1 MENRNEHIENLE
13 NLISD
18 YEAKT
23 WLNLD
28 AWTELPT
35 EEVFEDWLEDDFMPL
50 WKKHFNEDFF
60 EEGNALLTASLDR
73 LDDIMDSNPAHIQTV
88 K

>member
-1 MENRNEHIENLE
+1 MTNRNEHIENLE

-28 AWTELPT
+28 AWAELPT

-50 WKKHFNEDFF
+50 WKKGTDKDHF
-60 EEGNALLTASLDR
+60 EEQNELLIASVDR
-73 LDDIMDSNPAHIQTV
+73 LDEKMSANPTQAA